1 MPNVLAGPIALTKQ
15 LHHLASVGHL
25 LASVIQQPQS
35 QWSFLQVRNVIL
47 AMSDLILGLETA
59 LAMEPEISAK
69 LKAHASI
76 IDDKMSSAAAAAVQ
90 AQMPSISSAHSVS
103 SIANFPFTA
112 PQPAQPAASF
122 GPEREDP
129 DNWTFGFSP
138 DHQMQLQDVLTSN
151 WPFDFT
157 SHGSLGLD
165 GFDASVP
172 SVQMPHV
179 NFWEAPIKAW
189 GQWDPDGGRGR

>member
-1 MPNVLAGPIALTKQ
+1 VPTIFAGLIALTKQ

-35 QWSFLQVRNVIL
+35 QWSLLQVRNVIL
-47 AMSDLILGLETA
+47 AMSGLILGLETA
-59 LAMEPEISAK
+59 LAMKPEISAK

-90 AQMPSISSAHSVS
+90 AQMPSISNTHSAS
-103 SIANFPFTA
+103 SIANFPSPA
-112 PQPAQPAASF
+112 PPPAHPAANF
-122 GPEREDP
+122 GLERDGP
-129 DNWTFGFSP
+129 DNWTFDFSP
-138 DHQMQLQDVLTSN
+138 DHQMQLHDVLTSN
-151 WPFDFT
+151 WPLDFA

-165 GFDASVP
+165 SFDAAVP
-172 SVQMPHV
+172 SAQMPHV

-189 GQWDPDGGRGR
+189 GEWAPDEGRGR

>member
-1 MPNVLAGPIALTKQ
+1 VPNILTGLVALTKQ

-59 LAMEPEISAK
+59 LAMKPEISAK

-112 PQPAQPAASF
+112 PQPAASL

-129 DNWTFGFSP
+129 DNWTFEFSP
-138 DHQMQLQDVLTSN
+138 DHQMRLQDVLTSN

-165 GFDASVP
+165 GFDASIS

-189 GQWDPDGGRGR
+189 GEWDPDGGRGR